1 MSGFRLRHPSLL
13 GAAFLLAAAA
23 VIAVIVM
30 KSGGGSERPEYPF
43 PVQTFNDL
51 GRDHL
56 GQGETFD
63 GYNSNPPTSG
73 PHAPR
78 PADWGVSGVPLPKE
92 VPVHNMEHGGVVIWY
107 NCNGGPQPL
116 DDAACRQLS
125 DRLAAI
131 TGTAVAD
138 GKLVLMT
145 PYSDMDHRIALTA
158 WRTLDAFDEYDA
170 ARITAFIASFERK
183 FNPEGF

>member
-1 MSGFRLRHPSLL
+1 MNLRCALVLSV
-13 GAAFLLAAAA
+13 ALLATLAWAC
-23 VIAVIVM
+23 
-30 KSGGGSERPEYPF
+30 GGGSERPEYPF

-78 PADWGVSGVPLPKE
+78 PADWGVSSVPLPKE
-92 VPVHNMEHGGVVIWY
+92 VAVHNMEHGGVVIWY

-116 DDAACRQLS
+116 DEAACLELH
-125 DRLAAI
+125 DKLAAV
-131 TGTAVAD
+131 TNAARD
-138 GKLVLMT
+138 QGKLVLLT
-145 PYSDMDHRIALTA
+145 TYQDMDHRIALTA
-158 WRTLDAFDEYDA
+158 WRTLDIFDEFDA